1 MFRGVLFKK
10 NVTQYGCRLDLEK
23 HAVDISCKIDYERI
37 FPNFFI
43 DQKEN
48 SFFESLSLQGK

>member
-43 DQKEN
+43 EQKEN
-48 SFFESLSLQGK
+48 SFFESLSL